1 MSVIRATP
9 RVVAVVRGEGS
20 AAMERKNEG
29 SSESRASASGRRRPK
44 QGRGQQGVE
53 RRSSVPGRGRW
64 HRAAGFAAGV
74 AAFAV
79 SAAARAQDV
88 PTTPVDD
95 SVEPGAQLE
104 TYVVTATRI
113 REPLSTTPQTV
124 EVISAEDM
132 QSREQPMISDV
143 LRQATGVQVNQA
155 GGPGSQ
161 TSVVI
166 RGSDP
171 DQVLTLIDGVQVNA
185 GTFGAFNY
193 ANLVPEPFDRVEIL
207 RGGGGSLYGSE
218 AIGGVINFITR
229 QGTVDGGLSASGAGG
244 NGSTDREAGTF
255 SASRGGFGIAGAA
268 THYGTDGFGP
278 KIPVD
283 AEGTDYVRNDGFD
296 LSTASLRGDWKPTET
311 GDLYAIG
318 HYIRSHVGLQNANNF
333 LGILDPTARQDED
346 FYFGKV
352 GWEDAPAEGFSYH
365 LDGAYVQDDA
375 RYSDP
380 PDGLNPTETRS
391 SIPTSTVQADAQ
403 ANYDWRKWSITTI
416 GFQYIR
422 RAARVNSAFVDG
434 EPFYTNFDVAR
445 NDYGLYAQEQL
456 KPFGDA
462 LVLIGSVR
470 WDNDEQFGNIV
481 VPSANAAWRW
491 APTGTRLRASYA
503 EGFRAPSF
511 NELYFPDFG
520 NPNLDPERS
529 SEWDAG
535 FDQEIFSP
543 RYTISFTWFDRR
555 VKDDIVTVLVDP
567 ETFEFRPENVGRV
580 DTKGVE
586 VVPSADLGH
595 GLTVGASYTYT
606 GIRSAGGSGPV
617 LRRPYNLLA
626 AFAMLQRPRV
636 FGSDDALQV
645 RVDVFYTGNRPD
657 VDPETGEFVQ
667 NPGYARVDLGLGY
680 QLPWKLAGIAFTAFG
695 NVSNLL
701 DRDYE
706 DVLGFPT
713 RPLNVLFGLR
723 ATL

>member
-1 MSVIRATP
+1 M
-9 RVVAVVRGEGS
+9 G
-20 AAMERKNEG
+20 
-29 SSESRASASGRRRPK
+29 
-44 QGRGQQGVE
+44 
-53 RRSSVPGRGRW
+53 
-64 HRAAGFAAGV
+64 
-74 AAFAV
+74 
-79 SAAARAQDV
+79 AARAQEL
-88 PTTPVDD
+88 PLAPVDE
-95 SVEPGAQLE
+95 SVLPDNQLE
-104 TYVVTATRI
+104 TYVVTANRI
-113 REPLSTTPQTV
+113 REPLSSTPQTV
-124 EVISAEDM
+124 EVLTSEDM
-132 QSREQPMISDV
+132 QSREQPMIADV

-155 GGPGSQ
+155 GEPGTQ

-171 DQVLTLIDGVQVNA
+171 DQVLTMIDGIQVNA

-193 ANLVPEPFDRVEIL
+193 ANLVPEPFDRVEVL

-229 QGTVDGGLSASGAGG
+229 HGTTDGGVMASGAGG
-244 NGSTDREAGTF
+244 NGNTDREAGTF
-255 SASRGGFGIAGAA
+255 SAARGNFGIAGAA

-283 AEGTDYVRNDGFD
+283 AEGTEFVRNGGFD
-296 LSTASLRGDWKPTET
+296 LSTASLRGDWRPTPT

-346 FYFGKV
+346 FWFGKV
-352 GWEDAPAEGFSYH
+352 GWEDAPVDGLTYH
-365 LDGAYVQDDA
+365 FDGAYVQDDA

-391 SIPTSTVQADAQ
+391 SIPTQTIQADAQ
-403 ANYDWRKWSITTI
+403 ANYEWRKWSITTV

-422 RAARVNSAFVDG
+422 RTASVNSLFVDG
-434 EPFYTNFDVAR
+434 EPFYTNFDTAR
-445 NDYGLYAQEQL
+445 NDYGVYAQEQV

-462 LVLIGSVR
+462 VVLIGSVR
-470 WDNDEQFGNIV
+470 WDNDDQFGSIV
-481 VPSANAAWRW
+481 VPAANAAWRW

-511 NELYFPDFG
+511 IELYFPDFG

-529 SEWDAG
+529 SEWDVG
-535 FDQEIFSP
+535 IDQELFSP

-567 ETFEFRPENVGRV
+567 ETFEFRPENVGHV
-580 DTKGVE
+580 DTKGFE

-595 GLTVGASYTYT
+595 GLSVGASYTYT
-606 GIRSAGGSGPV
+606 GIQSFGDSGPV

-636 FGSDDALQV
+636 FGADDALQV
-645 RVDVFYTGNRPD
+645 RLDVFYTGNRPD
-657 VDPETGEFVQ
+657 VDPETGEYVQ
-667 NPGYARVDLGLGY
+667 NPGYARVDLGLAY
-680 QLPWKLAGIAFTAFG
+680 QLPWKLAGLAFTAFG